1 MNSIH
6 RCLKS
11 ILTKKELTKLFLVS
25 VLLAAIAGME
35 VAGVGLIAFIL
46 VNFSDLSSVIVN
58 TSYLSLFHDLS
69 STLGQSPSKIFS
81 YFLVFYSVITLFLSI
96 YIIKFIS
103 FYSQNLGATI
113 KERVTSRFL
122 SMDLEEINT
131 ISTSQSMS
139 RIIFDSEQ
147 VADSIYFLMHFFS
160 KFFLAS
166 LIVLFL
172 LFFNTTLTIIFSG
185 ILMSVY
191 IFLFFYFD
199 SLTKINSTISANSKD
214 LLTRSVKNMFGSLKE
229 IFFYDNRIDVLK
241 NISYHNV
248 TYARAKASNGAYAQ
262 MPRSIIDSLILLSLI
277 SVLLYLES
285 QALHPEM
292 FFSTISVFGIAA
304 LRLLPA
310 FQNIFYFAHEINSR
324 TASLDN
330 LYQLNLTDDINL
342 EQKNTNL
349 DYGDKDFQSIEF
361 INVAHQY
368 SSASKFALNNISFK
382 LERGKKIA
390 FFGASGSG
398 KSTFIDILLGLI
410 TPLSGD
416 CLIDNSKVP
425 FHSLKEYRN
434 LFSYLPQK
442 IFFLEATL
450 KDNIIFG
457 ANKNSINEDVL
468 NEAVQSSS
476 LQSLINQLPDGMET
490 ILSDDQQLISGGQK
504 QMVGMARAFARG
516 GKILVLDESTSAM
529 DSILESEMFNSI
541 FNSNFDTFIC
551 ITHKPELLQ
560 YFDCVYFFHEG
571 EIHASG
577 SFNELY
583 NSNNLFKKIL
593 ASNEHP

>member
-6 RCLKS
+6 RYLKS

-25 VLLAAIAGME
+25 LLLAAIAGME

-46 VNFSDLSSVIVN
+46 VNFGNLSNVIVN

-69 STLGQSPSKIFS
+69 LTFGRSPSEIFS
-81 YFLVFYSVITLFLSI
+81 YFLVCYSVITLLLYIF
-96 YIIKFIS
+96 IIKLIS
-103 FYSQNLGATI
+103 LYSQNLGATI

-122 SMDLEEINT
+122 VMDLEEINS

-160 KFFLAS
+160 KLFLAS
-166 LIVLFL
+166 LIVFFL

-185 ILMSVY
+185 ILMVVY
-191 IFLFFYFD
+191 IFLFFYFN
-199 SLTKINSTISANSKD
+199 SLTKINSAICANSKD
-214 LLTRSVKNMFGSLKE
+214 LMTRSLKNMFGSLKE
-229 IFFYDNRIDVLK
+229 IFFYDNRTDVLN
-241 NISYHNV
+241 NISYHNI

-285 QALHPEM
+285 QALRPEM
-292 FFSTISVFGIAA
+292 FFSTISVYGIAA

-330 LYQLNLTDDINL
+330 LYKLNLTDEMNL
-342 EQKNTNL
+342 EHKNSNSH
-349 DYGDKDFQSIEF
+349 YGDRDFQSIEF
-361 INVAHQY
+361 INVAHKY
-368 SSASKFALNNISFK
+368 TSASKFALHNLSFK

-410 TPLSGD
+410 TPSSGD

-425 FHSLKEYRN
+425 FDSLKEYRN

-450 KDNIIFG
+450 KIILF
-457 ANKNSINEDVL
+457 
-468 NEAVQSSS
+468 
-476 LQSLINQLPDGMET
+476 
-490 ILSDDQQLISGGQK
+490 
-504 QMVGMARAFARG
+504 
-516 GKILVLDESTSAM
+516 
-529 DSILESEMFNSI
+529 LE
-541 FNSNFDTFIC
+541 
-551 ITHKPELLQ
+551 
-560 YFDCVYFFHEG
+560 
-571 EIHASG
+571 
-577 SFNELY
+577 
-583 NSNNLFKKIL
+583 
-593 ASNEHP
+593 